1 MVGNSASKRTKKAE
15 LVEASDLSVLKQGS
29 DTRVKSEQLELLNRR
44 VKNFEAQVAREERK
58 TKLQGNGDIEAA
70 NEVNDKYIQA
80 IEAKLKILDQ
90 L

>member
-1 MVGNSASKRTKKAE
+1 MKH
-15 LVEASDLSVLKQGS
+15 
-29 DTRVKSEQLELLNRR
+29 
-44 VKNFEAQVAREERK
+44 FEEKVAREELK
-58 TKLQGNGDIEAA
+58 NKWQGGGNIEAA

>member
-1 MVGNSASKRTKKAE
+1 MDVSE
-15 LVEASDLSVLKQGS
+15 LNVLKQGS

-44 VKNFEAQVAREERK
+44 VKHFEEQVAREEKK